1 VLRNKDWQ
9 QILKCIIQKE
19 REMKKTISMLAIAA
33 AVLGIFASNAG
44 SKEKSAGGFDRLKT
58 LVGEWEA
65 TPEGGKAFTSTIR
78 AVSNGTALEETFD
91 NVQDRQMVTLYTADG
106 ERVAMTHYCSI
117 GNQPHMETP
126 AVSSSANEFA
136 FGFVSA
142 TNLTSADDM
151 HMHQMTL
158 KIEDAD
164 HFSEVWTMHM
174 NGKEQTTTFHFTRK
188 KA

>member
-1 VLRNKDWQ
+1 
-9 QILKCIIQKE
+9 
-19 REMKKTISMLAIAA
+19 MKKTISMFAIAA
-33 AVLGIFASNAG
+33 VALGVFSTNAR
-44 SKEKSAGGFDRLKT
+44 SKEKSSGGFDRLKT

-65 TPEGGKAFTSTIR
+65 TPEDGKTFTSTIR

-91 NVQDRQMVTLYTADG
+91 NVKDSQMVTLYTEDG

-126 AVSSSANEFA
+126 AVSATANEFA

-142 TNLTSADDM
+142 TNLANASDL

-174 NGKEQTTTFHFTRK
+174 NGKEQTETFHFTRK